1 MYGLVEMTNAEIV
14 AAGGVFLREETYASD
29 HYGGWITDKVYLL
42 DGEEVASD
50 RDWTF
55 TNF

>member
-29 HYGGWITDKVYLL
+29 
-42 DGEEVASD
+42 